1 MIIAVCPWWEKT
13 WRKARTCFLAAGGR
27 HPLSV
32 AGGWKSMPG
41 WMPLSALNGEGE
53 YHVLSNAVVGRI
65 TGCINATPSATA
77 EWSSETQ
84 EMA

>member
-1 MIIAVCPWWEKT
+1 
-13 WRKARTCFLAAGGR
+13 
-27 HPLSV
+27 
-32 AGGWKSMPG
+32 MPG